1 MFRQRT
7 PALISSL
14 FISLCTLIVLIVLH
28 FMTGL
33 NEPWIVIPVSV
44 LLVFIASFFIITGL
58 EDRYFY
64 SKLRLI
70 HSNVAKL
77 RSPTARIAEKRI
89 PDDRIIKEINRQLL
103 GWEKDNRE
111 EIDHL
116 KELEDYRKEF
126 LGNISHEL
134 KTPIFTVQGYIHT
147 LLDGGIEDHDINILY
162 LKKAGLSIDRLI
174 AIVDDLESISKLE
187 AGELILEMRTFD
199 FVELASEVIESLE
212 LRAAERNVK
221 LEIDDITPKPIYVHA
236 DKDRIRQVLVNL
248 LVNSIKYGKQDGTTS
263 IIAEDHGD
271 FISID
276 VRDDGLGIEKKHLSR
291 LFERFY
297 RVDKSRSRDQGGTGL
312 GLAIVKHIME
322 AHEQDITVQSEVNKG
337 TTFTFT
343 LKKSK

>member
-1 MFRQRT
+1 M
-7 PALISSL
+7 S
-14 FISLCTLIVLIVLH
+14 
-28 FMTGL
+28 GL

-44 LLVFIASFFIITGL
+44 CLVFVASYLIITGL
-58 EDRYFY
+58 EDRFFY
-64 SKLRLI
+64 SKLRVI
-70 HSNVAKL
+70 HSTVAKL
-77 RSPTARIAEKRI
+77 RSASPRSAEKRI
-89 PDDRIIKEINRQLL
+89 PDDRILNEINRQLVA
-103 GWEKDNRE
+103 WEKDSRE

-199 FVELASEVIESLE
+199 FVDLAGEVIESLE

-221 LEIDDITPKPIYVHA
+221 LTIDDGTPKPLYVHA

-263 IIAEDHGD
+263 ISAEDHGE

-276 VRDDGLGIEKKHLSR
+276 VSDNGLGIEKKHLSR

-322 AHEQDITVQSEVNKG
+322 AHEQDITVQSEIGKG

-343 LKKSK
+343 LRKSK